1 MDIQNL
7 LAELRAE
14 FSRINHAITVLEGLY
29 SSPPRRGRPP
39 KSKISAPTPSKKR
52 PTMSAAA
59 RKRISEAM
67 KQRWVKW
74 KGKSAPKQVKAAPK
88 KPTHYVTGRQVVMG
102 TTATDD
108 QLIPAIAGRTLVPGY
123 PQVFLDDVAARR
135 AARSRYLDPAT
146 STRPSA
152 GPSRRAGTCGS
163 CCCTPARVG
172 TARWPPPSSP
182 RAPPRCT
189 TATTCSSCACP
200 ARPPAERRGQQAAG
214 GQASGSTRA
223 LASRSANEAAT
234 TTSGCSVTLGSPG
247 KAEPSGK

>member
-88 KPTHYVTGRQVVMG
+88 KP
-102 TTATDD
+102 
-108 QLIPAIAGRTLVPGY
+108 
-123 PQVFLDDVAARR
+123 
-135 AARSRYLDPAT
+135 
-146 STRPSA
+146 
-152 GPSRRAGTCGS
+152 SRRPHMSAAAKKRLS
-163 CCCTPARVG
+163 ELMK
-172 TARWPPPSSP
+172 ARW
-182 RAPPRCT
+182 
-189 TATTCSSCACP
+189 
-200 ARPPAERRGQQAAG
+200 AERK
-214 GQASGSTRA
+214 RA
-223 LASRSANEAAT
+223 K
-234 TTSGCSVTLGSPG
+234 P
-247 KAEPSGK
+247 